1 MSKMKSHPYVDD
13 LAEETRKGGISRRA
27 FLRYTSFLGI
37 SALAAGA
44 MAGMTPREVLAVQ
57 QEDWATLNEE
67 SPFEVKNLLIDK
79 AQSACAAQTKAGKS
93 CAVLNAGRGNPNFLN
108 TTVRQAFAQLTM
120 FAALEAD
127 KLHKDPDLGLI
138 VGRQGLAGR
147 LRNFAAARAKEP
159 GGAMLLQS
167 LEYILGNLGMDPDEA
182 AYQLVDAV
190 QGDHYPEPSRIQPVV
205 EKGVSR
211 YLEKIVFSGNT
222 PKKPFSLFAT
232 EGATGS
238 MVYLF
243 KSLQING
250 ILNPGDKI
258 GIVTPIFS
266 PYLEVPVLDRFGLK
280 PVYIATTAENGWQ
293 IPQKEMDK
301 LKDTSIK
308 GLFLVNP
315 ANPASVSLNQ
325 ASVQGIANIVRNH
338 NPDLVVISDT
348 VYASFV
354 EEFHTLAEEIPEN
367 VLGAYSFSKYFGV
380 TGWRLGVI
388 AVFEDNVCDRLIK
401 RLPKRKQALLDARY
415 RLTSSQPEAI
425 PFLDR
430 LEIDSRDVAL
440 AHTGGLSTP
449 QQVIMLLF
457 SVYELLDEKND
468 YKKMIMDLLRERWAA
483 LFQGLELPAPDDAG
497 LTRYYALIDIKDM
510 ARKRHGAAAAKALDS
525 RPPLELLFKLAEE
538 HMTICLPGAGFAGPD
553 WSLRVALAN
562 LPAADCLQVGKNIAA
577 TLDAYLAE
585 IKKG

>member
-1 MSKMKSHPYVDD
+1 MFRSKSHPHVRE
-13 LAEETRKGGISRRA
+13 LADETRKGGISRRA
-27 FLRYTSFLGI
+27 FLRYTSFLGM
-37 SALAAGA
+37 SAIAAGA

-57 QEDWATLNEE
+57 QEDWATLDKE

-79 AQSACAAQTKAGKS
+79 AKAACDRQTKAGTPCS
-93 CAVLNAGRGNPNFLN
+93 VLNAGRGNPNFLN
-108 TTVRQAFAQLTM
+108 TEARQSFALLTM
-120 FAALEAD
+120 FAAVEAD

-138 VGRQGLAGR
+138 VGKKGLANR
-147 LRNFAAARAKEP
+147 LRNFAAARVKEP
-159 GGAMLLQS
+159 GGILLKNS
-167 LEYILGNLGMDPDEA
+167 LDYILDDLGMEADEA

-211 YLEKIVFSGNT
+211 YLEKIVFSGNA
-222 PKKPFSLFAT
+222 PKQPFSLFAT
-232 EGATGS
+232 EGATGA

-243 KSLQING
+243 KSLQVNG
-250 ILNPGDKI
+250 IMTPGDKI
-258 GIVTPIFS
+258 AIVTPIFS
-266 PYLEVPVLDRFGLK
+266 PYLEVPVLNRFGLK
-280 PVYIATTAENGWQ
+280 PVYIETTAESGWQ
-293 IPQKEMDK
+293 IPQKEMEK
-301 LKDTSIK
+301 LKDPAIK

-315 ANPASVSLNQ
+315 ANPASVSLNKE
-325 ASVQGIANIVRNH
+325 SVQGIADIVRNH
-338 NPDLVVISDT
+338 NQDLVVISDT

-388 AVFEDNVCDRLIK
+388 AVFENNVCDRLIK

-415 RLTSSQPEAI
+415 RLTSGQPRDI

-457 SVYELLDEKND
+457 SVYELMDEKNE

-483 LFQGLELPAPDDAG
+483 LYKGLGLKAPDDPG

-510 ARKRHGAAAAKALDS
+510 ARQRLGSAAAKSLDS

-562 LPAADCLQVGKNIAA
+562 LPAEDCLQVGRNIAA
-577 TLDAYLAE
+577 TLDAY
-585 IKKG
+585 IKG

>member
-1 MSKMKSHPYVDD
+1 MFRSKTNSHVEE
-13 LAEETRKGGISRRA
+13 LAEETRKGGIDRRA
-27 FLRYTSFLGI
+27 FLRYASLLGM
-37 SALAAGA
+37 SAIAAGA
-44 MAGMTPREVLAVQ
+44 MAGMTPHEVLAVQ
-57 QEDWATLNEE
+57 QEDWATLDRE

-79 AQSACAAQTKAGKS
+79 AKSACEAKAKAGMPCS
-93 CAVLNAGRGNPNFLN
+93 VLNAGRGNPNFLN
-108 TTVRQAFAQLTM
+108 TTTRQAFALLTL
-120 FAALEAD
+120 FAATEAN

-138 VGRQGLAGR
+138 VGRDGLANR
-147 LRNFAAARAKEP
+147 MRNFAAARVKEP
-159 GGAMLLQS
+159 GGMLLKNS
-167 LEYILGNLGMDPDEA
+167 VDYILNNLGMDPNEA

-211 YLEKIVFSGNT
+211 YLEKIVFSGNA
-222 PKKPFSLFAT
+222 PKQPFSLFAT
-232 EGATGS
+232 EGATGA

-258 GIVTPIFS
+258 AIITPIFS
-266 PYLEVPVLDRFGLK
+266 PYLEVPVLNRFGLK
-280 PVYIATTAENGWQ
+280 PVYIQTTAESGWQ
-293 IPQKEMDK
+293 VPKKEMDK

-315 ANPASVSLNQ
+315 ANPASVSLNKET
-325 ASVQGIANIVRNH
+325 VLGIADIVRNY
-338 NPDLVVISDT
+338 NKDLVVISDT

-354 EEFHTLAEEIPEN
+354 DEFHTLAEEIPEN

-388 AVFEDNVCDRLIK
+388 AVFENNVCDRLIK
-401 RLPKRKQALLDARY
+401 RLPKRTQALLDARY
-415 RLTSSQPEAI
+415 RLTSGQPQDI

-449 QQVIMLLF
+449 QQVIMLMF
-457 SVYELLDEKND
+457 SVYELMDEKSE
-468 YKKMIMDLLRERWAA
+468 YKKMIMDILRERWAA
-483 LFQGLELPAPDDAG
+483 LYQGLGMKAPDNPG

-510 ARKRHGAAAAKALDS
+510 ARQRLGKAAAKSLDK

-562 LPAADCLQVGKNIAA
+562 LPAEDCMQVGRNIAK
-577 TLDAYLAE
+577 TLDSY
-585 IKKG
+585 IKG